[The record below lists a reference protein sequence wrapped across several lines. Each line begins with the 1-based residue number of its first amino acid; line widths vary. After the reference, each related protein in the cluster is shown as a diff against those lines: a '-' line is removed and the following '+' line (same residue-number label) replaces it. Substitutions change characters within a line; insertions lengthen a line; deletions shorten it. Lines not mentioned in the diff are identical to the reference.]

1 MVSITVSILF
11 IVFGFILMK
20 YPPKSINSM
29 YGYRTPFSMKNQDT
43 WDISQKH
50 SGLLMLLLGVING
63 IFGIVSI
70 VQPMPAT
77 NEKIQLL
84 FSLAGSLVIIII
96 EETYLRKIFNKDGSK
111 KV

>member
-50 SGLLMLLLGVING
+50 SGFLMIILGIING
-63 IFGIVSI
+63 IVGILSI
-70 VQPMPAT
+70 VQPMQT
-77 NEKIQLL
+77 NNEKIQLL
-84 FSLAGSLVIIII
+84 FSLIVAVAMIIL
-96 EETYLRKIFNKDGSK
+96 EEVHLRKIFNKDGSK